1 VNLSVD
7 ELGIGSLIVRSAA
20 DASALGMAF
29 VLETKPEG
37 SRRFVFAGPR
47 CLGVNGVAA
56 ETIMSDASIFF
67 DMILPEHRAAFAAA
81 EAQALQTL
89 EPFDVDVAMRRADG
103 EVRWHR
109 IASLLRGQPDGSV
122 FWDGLQIDITDR
134 RNMAADLLEQ
144 HRRLEVAVE
153 ATGLGFWEW
162 DIKAGSV
169 AWSARNKELYGLSP
183 DAPIDLQTYLNLV
196 HPDDVERVRHAF
208 LTVQESGHGGD
219 YSVEHRIVTPS
230 GEQRWIQAH
239 GRVATDASGEAHL
252 VVGTSLDVTER
263 KATEERRSLLIGEL
277 AHRSKNGLAILMA
290 IVSQTAR
297 GAKSVEAFEDQIMA
311 RLQAMA
317 KSQDLVLA
325 SGGGPVVL
333 AEVIE
338 QALAPFG
345 STRIK
350 IDAEISNLVI
360 RGEMAVAMG
369 LLLHEMA
376 TNAVKYGALSSALG
390 QVSLSLAPTSEGRAA
405 FVWRE
410 SGGPRVSAKSKPGF
424 GTRLMQQALRPQ
436 DGHVTFA
443 FKPQGFNAR
452 AEFPIVR

>member
-1 VNLSVD
+1 MNASVD
-7 ELGIGSLIVRSAA
+7 ELGVGNLIARSTA

-29 VLETKPEG
+29 VIESKPDG
-37 SRRFVFAGPR
+37 SKRFVFAGPR
-47 CLGVNGVAA
+47 CLGVNGVTA
-56 ETIMSDASIFF
+56 ETIISDASVFF
-67 DMILPEHRAAFAAA
+67 DMILPEHRADFA
-81 EAQALQTL
+81 EAEARALRTL

-109 IASLLRGQPDGSV
+109 IASLLRGQPDGSI

-134 RNMAADLLEQ
+134 RNMAADLVEQ

-162 DIKAGSV
+162 DIKADSV
-169 AWSARNKELYGLSP
+169 SWSQRNKELFGLAP
-183 DAPIDLQTYLNLV
+183 DAQVDIQTYLKLV
-196 HPDDVERVRHAF
+196 HPEDVERVRSAF
-208 LTVQESGHGGD
+208 ITVQESRHGGD
-219 YSVEHRIVTPS
+219 YSVEHRIIMPT
-230 GEQRWIQAH
+230 GEERWILAH
-239 GRVATDASGEAHL
+239 GRVTTDASGDAQL

-297 GAKSVEAFEDQIMA
+297 GAATVESFEAQIMA

-317 KSQDLVLA
+317 TSQDLVMA

-333 AEVIE
+333 AAVIE
-338 QALAPFG
+338 QALAPF
-345 STRIK
+345 RPAK
-350 IDAEISNLVI
+350 IRVDAEISNLII

-376 TNAVKYGALSSALG
+376 TNAVKYGALSNSTG
-390 QVSLSLAPTSEGRAA
+390 EVILSLEPVSEARAA

-410 SGGPRVSAKSKPGF
+410 TGGPKVSPNIKPGF

-436 DGHVTFA
+436 NGEVKFA
-443 FKPQGFNAR
+443 FEPQGFNAR

>member
-1 VNLSVD
+1 VNASVD
-7 ELGIGSLIVRSAA
+7 ELGVGNLIARSTA

-29 VLETKPEG
+29 VMESKPDG
-37 SRRFVFAGPR
+37 SKRFVFAGPR
-47 CLGVNGVAA
+47 CLGVNGVTA
-56 ETIMSDASIFF
+56 ETIMNDASIFF
-67 DMILPEHRAAFAAA
+67 GMILPEHQAAFAEA
-81 EAQALQTL
+81 EAQALRTL
-89 EPFDVDVAMRRADG
+89 EPLDVDVAMRRADG

-109 IASLLRGQPDGSV
+109 IASLLRSQTDGSV

-134 RNMAADLLEQ
+134 RNMATDLLEQ

-169 AWSARNKELYGLSP
+169 SWSPRNKELYGLAP
-183 DAPIDLQTYLNLV
+183 DADVDLQTYLNLV
-196 HPDDVERVRHAF
+196 HPEDVERVRSAF
-208 LTVQESGHGGD
+208 VTVRESRHGGD
-219 YSVEHRIVTPS
+219 YSVEHRIITPG
-230 GEQRWIQAH
+230 GEHRWILAH

-252 VVGTSLDVTER
+252 VVGTSLDITER

-297 GAKSVEAFEDQIMA
+297 GAETVEAFEAQIMA

-317 KSQDLVLA
+317 TSQDLVMA

-338 QALAPFG
+338 QALAPF
-345 STRIK
+345 RPANIK
-350 IDAEISNLVI
+350 IDAEISNLII

-376 TNAVKYGALSSALG
+376 TNAVKYGALSNTSG
-390 QVSLSLAPTSEGRAA
+390 EVSLSLQPASEGRAA

-410 SGGPRVSAKSKPGF
+410 SGGPEVSTHNKPGF

-436 DGHVTFA
+436 DGQVTFA
-443 FKPQGFNAR
+443 FELAGFNAR